1 MLLNVIKHD
10 NEPWFLGTSPMQFTL
25 IDPLSNH
32 THLCPFLISA
42 FAFVQKDYLSSA
54 NTTLKIIIQLSP
66 GINWDPSSGGIQS
79 TKNNVKLTPSSWPF
93 SMEDGFKLRV
103 SINAEEQ
110 EKTRH
115 TLRAVHVDCNSYHVA
130 LSKKL

>member
-79 TKNNVKLTPSSWPF
+79 TKNNVKLTPSSRPF
-93 SMEDGFKLRV
+93 SMEDGSKHNKFESVLEGKMTAKG
-103 SINAEEQ
+103 SQGTSEP
-110 EKTRH
+110 
-115 TLRAVHVDCNSYHVA
+115 VHLD
-130 LSKKL
+130 